1 MPRTSITNSQIA
13 KLKKQLAMLEKKE
26 ADLKSKKQDKA
37 LAQIVK
43 LIKDNAIDVA
53 DVKAALGSGAKAKRG
68 RKAGQAAK
76 KSTGD
81 KRAKVAPKYR
91 NPANQSET
99 WTGRGKMP
107 KWCADMK
114 AAGTLESALIAN

>member
-1 MPRTSITNSQIA
+1 MARTTNANTQIA
-13 KLKKQLAMLEKKE
+13 KLKKQLAALEKKE
-26 ADLKSKKQDKA
+26 ASIKSQKQDKA

-43 LIKDNAIDVA
+43 LVKDNAIDIS
-53 DVKAALGSGAKAKRG
+53 DVKKALGEGKAKRG
-68 RKAGQAAK
+68 RKAGAAAK
-76 KSTGD
+76 KSSGD

-91 NPANQSET
+91 NPSNQAET

-114 AAGTLESALIAN
+114 AAGTLESALIAS